1 MEWLLTRSRSTI
13 ETPLEEE
20 ISQLRAELERR
31 DQEQID
37 PQSSIENPEGTEE
50 EDGDSMDLGGII
62 PEDFSSLLIASSSDP
77 QQTPEEEVFQP
88 CLGQLFRRH
97 YEGRHLRG
105 LPD

>member
-62 PEDFSSLLIASSSDP
+62 PEDFSSL
-77 QQTPEEEVFQP
+77 
-88 CLGQLFRRH
+88 
-97 YEGRHLRG
+97 
-105 LPD
+105 